1 MFNKITYPNLI
12 NFYEKL
18 NIPYEKSNMSFAV
31 SVKNSN
37 VEYSGS
43 GIKGLFANKYNIFN
57 INFLK
62 MIKEI
67 IFFYKRAQEINIKNY
82 ENTSLEDFLKS
93 EKMSNYFINFH
104 ITSYGSW
111 NLVSSTKFSRKNAN
125 ETYF

>member
-67 IFFYKRAQEINIKNY
+67 IFSINVHK
-82 ENTSLEDFLKS
+82 K
-93 EKMSNYFINFH
+93 
-104 ITSYGSW
+104 
-111 NLVSSTKFSRKNAN
+111 
-125 ETYF
+125 